1 MRLIQIKT
9 QTSQLVM
16 LHNVGAVHAHSLL
29 IKRYLEKAS
38 RDHSLKEGP
47 EFSLALLRFAAE
59 GACPATAMF
68 CCAMVEILAPT

>member
-9 QTSQLVM
+9 QTSHLVM

-38 RDHSLKEGP
+38 RDHSLKEGQTTP
-47 EFSLALLRFAAE
+47 ALLRFAAK
-59 GACPATAMF
+59 GACPATAMHMLR
-68 CCAMVEILAPT
+68 MVEILAPT